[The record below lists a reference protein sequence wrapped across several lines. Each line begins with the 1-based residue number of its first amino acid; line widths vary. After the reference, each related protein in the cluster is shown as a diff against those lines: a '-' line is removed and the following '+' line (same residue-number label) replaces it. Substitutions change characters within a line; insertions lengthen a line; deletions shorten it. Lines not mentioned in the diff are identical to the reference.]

1 MFAAEADSE
10 SVCQGGPHD
19 QYTTNLTCEGK
30 CDGSQSCPPVSILI
44 KNLTHNGW
52 KKKTKC
58 SFFKG
63 NLAISEPYTNW
74 ICKYVHSNN

>member
-30 CDGSQSCPPVSILI
+30 CDGSQSCPPVSILL
-44 KNLTHNGW
+44 KNSTHSGW
-52 KKKTKC
+52 KKKLNALF
-58 SFFKG
+58 SRVIWPFLDIHELNIQIRAFK
-63 NLAISEPYTNW
+63 
-74 ICKYVHSNN
+74 